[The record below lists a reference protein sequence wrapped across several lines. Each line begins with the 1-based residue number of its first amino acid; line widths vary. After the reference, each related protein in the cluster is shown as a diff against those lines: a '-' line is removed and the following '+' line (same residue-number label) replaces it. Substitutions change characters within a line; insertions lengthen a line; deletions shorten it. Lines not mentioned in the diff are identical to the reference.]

1 MRIPRI
7 IGTWWSVGI
16 ALLIAIAYM
25 LLAISEMNFAYALL
39 AFLFAFIA
47 LREYDLL
54 RDLRERDETLL
65 RLQRT
70 FHRE

>member
-1 MRIPRI
+1 MKIPRI
-7 IGTWWSVGI
+7 IGTWWSISV

-25 LLAISEMNFAYALL
+25 LLAISEMNIVYALL

-54 RDLRERDETLL
+54 RDRRERDVALL

-70 FHRE
+70 FRRD